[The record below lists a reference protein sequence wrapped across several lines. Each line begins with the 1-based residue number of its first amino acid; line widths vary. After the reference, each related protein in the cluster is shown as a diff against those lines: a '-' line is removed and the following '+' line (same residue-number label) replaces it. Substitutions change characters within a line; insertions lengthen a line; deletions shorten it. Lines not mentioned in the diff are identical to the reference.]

1 MIDWD
6 IVELQSREMEY
17 EIEIA
22 EAFEDKD
29 WDKLEQLVIAY
40 NKFRKE
46 NKNLF

>member
-6 IVELQSREMEY
+6 IVELQSKEMEY

-22 EAFEDKD
+22 AALQDRD
-29 WDKLEQLVIAY
+29 WDKLEILVIKY
-40 NKFRKE
+40 NKFRKA